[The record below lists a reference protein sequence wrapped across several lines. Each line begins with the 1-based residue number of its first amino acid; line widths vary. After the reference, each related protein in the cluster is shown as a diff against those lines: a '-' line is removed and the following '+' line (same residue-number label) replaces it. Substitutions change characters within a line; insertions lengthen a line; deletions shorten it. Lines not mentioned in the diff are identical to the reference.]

1 MKEFQHLKKIYD
13 IKDLCPASSSIEII
27 AKVDMSNDQS
37 EWPDLGSIDLSP
49 SYSSERPE
57 SFDSGDSDW
66 DMDLVT
72 SLEAE
77 MNQTKE
83 IEQVDPEVRFY

>member
-13 IKDLCPASSSIEII
+13 IKELCPASSSIEII

-37 EWPDLGSIDLSP
+37 DLSP
-49 SYSSERPE
+49 SDSLERPE

-66 DMDLVT
+66 DMDLLT